1 MNINRILLIVSV
13 VLFALV
19 AISAFSDDINL
30 NEIGWLA
37 LGLTAYA
44 ASHLTFAT
52 VGTFGGGA
60 RRRRVGN
67 AL

>member
-1 MNINRILLIVSV
+1 MTINRILLIASV

-30 NEIGWLA
+30 NETGWLA
-37 LGLTAYA
+37 LGLAVYA

-52 VGTFGGGA
+52 VGTFGGG
-60 RRRRVGN
+60 RRRRVGS